1 MLILIYSDLGSS
13 KASWMWLSYGNFT
26 EQLKY
31 ALDVTKEHFFNTFSI
46 QYFMYV
52 QALATLALAD
62 PVTLQEDY

>member
-13 KASWMWLSYGNFT
+13 KASWMWSSYRNFT

-31 ALDVTKEHFFNTFSI
+31 ALDVSKEHFLNTFSI

-52 QALATLALAD
+52 QALVSLALAD
-62 PVTLQEDY
+62 PVTLQENC